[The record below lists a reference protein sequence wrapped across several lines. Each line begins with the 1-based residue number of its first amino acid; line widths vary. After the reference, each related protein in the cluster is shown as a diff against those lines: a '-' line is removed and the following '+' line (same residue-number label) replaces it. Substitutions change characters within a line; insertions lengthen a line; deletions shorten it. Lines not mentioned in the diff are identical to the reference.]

1 MTERDQS
8 RDNERRPEE
17 TARRLLARAS
27 ELEAARV
34 AELSVAELRD
44 VAGQAG
50 IGPGAFDQ
58 ALAELRAR
66 ELAATRAPEL
76 TRLQRLTRFW
86 PIAASVGALLL
97 ILFLRAIFPPG

>member
-8 RDNERRPEE
+8 RDNERLPEE

-27 ELEAARV
+27 ELEASRV

-66 ELAATRAPEL
+66 EVAASAAPQL
-76 TRLQRLTRFW
+76 TRLQRMTRFW
-86 PIAASVGALLL
+86 PAAASLAALLAL
-97 ILFLRAIFPPG
+97 LFIRAIFPPG

>member
-8 RDNERRPEE
+8 RDNERLPEE

-44 VAGQAG
+44 VARQAG
-50 IGPGAFDQ
+50 IAPAAFDQ

-66 ELAATRAPEL
+66 DLAAITAPQL
-76 TRLQRLTRFW
+76 TRLQRMTRFW
-86 PIAASVGALLL
+86 PAAASLGALLL